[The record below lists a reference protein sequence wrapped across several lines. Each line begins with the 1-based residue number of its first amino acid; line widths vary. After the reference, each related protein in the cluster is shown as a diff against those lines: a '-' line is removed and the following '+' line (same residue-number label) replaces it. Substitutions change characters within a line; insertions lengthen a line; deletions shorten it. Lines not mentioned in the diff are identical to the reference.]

1 MHSGVGEEV
10 EAEAEA
16 EDKLGEEGIG
26 MMHEEE
32 ADPRAPLGSFAQRA
46 MESIKRTSSW
56 ESVLQSGRRL
66 TKRGTSRTFTESTGT
81 SPDVSTASSP
91 TRTTQLV

>member
-1 MHSGVGEEV
+1 MQVKRDNVERHRLYPLQHKYRLRQRPLRQSMHSGVGEEV

-32 ADPRAPLGSFAQRA
+32 ADSRAPLGSFAQRA
-46 MESIKRTSSW
+46 GLFKRSD
-56 ESVLQSGRRL
+56 RR
-66 TKRGTSRTFTESTGT
+66 
-81 SPDVSTASSP
+81 
-91 TRTTQLV
+91 